1 MGFKPIVME
10 KALRTSFQII
20 KMKQI
25 LFCLLLAA
33 CCNVAV
39 AQEIKYISKNNDWDP
54 DSLGNHR
61 VVLTLNHT
69 DGKVAKAFI
78 EWRRNDQHPENK
90 DLFVVDSATNKR
102 IGNISVTSTSRE
114 NCTLYFEPVSGDQ
127 KYFVYY
133 LPYKVDRKSNYP
145 NAKYLKP
152 EQTAS
157 DDWSQ
162 SINTAVI
169 ENARVECIESINAI
183 NNFYPMEV
191 IATKAE
197 TDSLIHQNAGRSYF
211 VFPEDRLH
219 SIRMK
224 YDLPQ
229 RWILK
234 GVKNVFTGDAK
245 RGENYT
251 YQLGIY
257 PVTKDLSGVKLT
269 FSALKSK
276 TGRQISPK
284 VMSCLNTNG
293 VDFRGGVF
301 NHSVD
306 VAKGDVQALWCL
318 VNIPSATLA
327 GTYSGYVIVSAK
339 NAENTKIGIRLTV
352 GKAIAVRGG
361 VNEPWKQTRLTWLNS
376 AIAQKNEVIK
386 PYIPLVV
393 KDNSIAL
400 LGRKVILDKTGFPK
414 NIETYFTPEMTSFS
428 TTAKQVINSPIE
440 LKAENS
446 NGLEQWQSKGVKFT
460 ETEAGTVKWIAENT
474 SANLQMDV
482 SGSLEF
488 DGFSSYTVKVTALQD
503 VNLNDIRMEI
513 PFNKDAA
520 KYIMGL
526 NLKGEKRP
534 DHYEWKWDV
543 AHKSQDGAWLGDVNA
558 GLQYSLRDENYVRPL
573 NTNFYLQK
581 PLLLPTSWGN
591 DNKGGIAISE
601 NGNTVLVNNYSG
613 NRSLKKGDVLY
624 YNFTMLITPFHPIN
638 TDFQWATRFYHK
650 YDNIDTIK
658 ATGATVINIHHGTPI
673 NPYINYP
680 FIAHDAMKAY
690 IDEAHKK
697 GLKVKIYNTV
707 RELSNSAYETF
718 AMRSLGHEI
727 YSTGKGGGYSWL
739 QEHVGDDYIAAWYV
753 PEVRDAAIINSGM
766 SRWHNYYV
774 EGMNWLVQNV
784 GIDGIYLD
792 DVAFDRTTMKRIKRV
807 LTQDGHPGIIDLHS
821 ANQYNKNDGFN
832 NSANLYMEHFPYLNR
847 LWFGEYFDYE
857 KNSPDFFI
865 TEVSGIPFG
874 LMGEMLQ
881 GGGNPYRGM
890 IYGMTNRMPW
900 SDNAD
905 PRPIWK
911 LWDDFGMKGTKMI
924 GYWVENNPVKT
935 DNPEV
940 LATIYKKDKA
950 VLVSIASWAKADVN
964 VKLLIDWKALGID
977 PAKATIIAPEVKN
990 FQPAASF
997 KDGQDIPVQTGK
1009 GWLIIIREK

>member
-1 MGFKPIVME
+1 
-10 KALRTSFQII
+10 
-20 KMKQI
+20 MKQI
-25 LFCLLLAA
+25 LFCLLLGA

-39 AQEIKYISKNNDWDP
+39 AQEIKYISNNNSWDP

-61 VVLTLNHT
+61 VVLNLNHT
-69 DGKVAKAFI
+69 DGKVAKVFI

-90 DLFVVDSATNKR
+90 NLFVVDSTTNKR
-102 IGNISVTSTSRE
+102 ISNVSVTAISRE
-114 NCTLYFEPVSGDQ
+114 NCTLYFEPVAGDQ

-145 NAKYLKP
+145 NAKYLRP

-157 DDWSQ
+157 DYWVQ
-162 SINTAVI
+162 SINTTVV
-169 ENARVECIESINAI
+169 ENAQVESIESINAI
-183 NNFYPMEV
+183 NSFYPMEV
-191 IATKAE
+191 IATKTE

-211 VFPEDRLH
+211 VFTEDRLH

-224 YDLPQ
+224 HDLPQ
-229 RWILK
+229 RWMLK
-234 GVKNVFTGDAK
+234 GVKNIFAGEAK
-245 RGENYT
+245 RGENYA

-257 PVTKDLSGVKLT
+257 PITKDLSGVKFV

-293 VDFRGGVF
+293 VDFRGGIF

-306 VAKGDVQALWCL
+306 VAKGDVQAMWCL
-318 VNIPSATLA
+318 VNVPATTLA
-327 GTYSGYVIVSAK
+327 GTYEGYVIVSAK

-352 GKAIAVRGG
+352 DKAVAVKGG

-386 PYIPLVV
+386 PYIPLIV

-400 LGRKVILDKTGFPK
+400 LGRKVILDKTGFPQ
-414 NIETYFTPEMTSFS
+414 NIETYFTPEMTSYS

-440 LKAENS
+440 LKVENG
-446 NGLEQWQSKGVKFT
+446 NNIEQWQSKGVKFT
-460 ETEAGTVKWIAENT
+460 ETQPGTVKWTAENT
-474 SANLQMDV
+474 SANLQMEV

-591 DNKGGIAISE
+591 DGKGGINIAE
-601 NGNTVLVNNYSG
+601 NGNTVLVSNYSG
-613 NRSLKKGDVLY
+613 SRSMKKGDVLY

-727 YSTGKGGGYSWL
+727 YSAGKGGGYSWL

-753 PEVRDAAIINSGM
+753 PEVKDAAIVNSGM

-792 DVAFDRTTMKRIKRV
+792 DVAFDRTTMKRVKRV

-935 DNPEV
+935 NNAEV

-950 VLVSIASWAKADVN
+950 VLVSIASWAKDDVN
-964 VKLLIDWKALGID
+964 IKLLIDWKALGID
-977 PAKATIIAPEVKN
+977 PAKARITAPEVKN
-990 FQPAASF
+990 FQPATSF
-997 KDGQDIPVQTGK
+997 KDGQDIPVQSAK
-1009 GWLIIIREK
+1009 GWLIIIRE

>member
-1 MGFKPIVME
+1 
-10 KALRTSFQII
+10 
-20 KMKQI
+20 MKQI
-25 LFCLLLAA
+25 LFCLLLGA

-39 AQEIKYISKNNDWDP
+39 AQEIKYISKNNNWDP

-61 VVLTLNHT
+61 VVLNLNHT
-69 DGKVAKAFI
+69 DSKVAKAFI

-90 DLFVVDSATNKR
+90 DLFVVDSTTNKR
-102 IGNISVTSTSRE
+102 ISNVSVTFISRE
-114 NCTLYFEPVSGDQ
+114 NCTLYFEPVAGDQ

-152 EQTAS
+152 GQTAS
-157 DDWSQ
+157 DDWLQ
-162 SINTAVI
+162 SINAAVV
-169 ENARVECIESINAI
+169 ENAKVESIESINAI
-183 NNFYPMEV
+183 NSFYPMEV

-211 VFPEDRLH
+211 VFAEDRLH

-224 YDLPQ
+224 RDLPQ
-229 RWILK
+229 RWIVK
-234 GVKNVFTGDAK
+234 GVKNVFTGEAK
-245 RGENYT
+245 RGENYA

-276 TGRQISPK
+276 TGRAISPK

-293 VDFRGGVF
+293 VDFRGGIF

-306 VAKGDVQALWCL
+306 VAKGDVQAMWCL
-318 VNIPSATLA
+318 VNVPATTLA
-327 GTYSGYVIVSAK
+327 GAYEGYVIVSAK

-352 GKAIAVRGG
+352 DKTSAVKGG

-386 PYIPLVV
+386 PYIPLVI

-428 TTAKQVINSPIE
+428 TTAKQVISSPIE
-440 LKAENS
+440 LKVENG
-446 NGLEQWQSKGVKFT
+446 NNIEQWQSKGVKFT
-460 ETEAGTVKWIAENT
+460 ETEPGTVKWTAENI
-474 SANLQMDV
+474 SANLQMEV

-591 DNKGGIAISE
+591 DGKGGINIAE
-601 NGNTVLVNNYSG
+601 NGNTVLVSNYSG
-613 NRSLKKGDVLY
+613 SRSMKKGDVLY

-727 YSTGKGGGYSWL
+727 YSAGKGGGYSWL

-753 PEVRDAAIINSGM
+753 PEVKDAAIVNSGM

-792 DVAFDRTTMKRIKRV
+792 DVAFDRTTMKRVKRV

-935 DNPEV
+935 NNAEV

-950 VLVSIASWAKADVN
+950 VLVSIASWAKDDVN
-964 VKLLIDWKALGID
+964 IKLLIDWKALGID
-977 PAKATIIAPEVKN
+977 PAKARITAPEVKN
-990 FQPAASF
+990 FQPATSF
-997 KDGQDIPVQTGK
+997 KDGQDIPVQSAK
-1009 GWLIIIREK
+1009 GWLIIIRE